1 MHPLSLFLNSRPHW
15 WRVIQMRW
23 DLNKKVQP
31 KGAWNQPKLAVSQR
45 YRASPLTN
53 SNADL
58 PEKPLWILSIFLRQR
73 VHDTRNSNTTGG
85 GGCQLKT
92 TWILNVSYSSR
103 ASKGSW
109 IFVASLSFWPFLCWA
124 IHALLAFSMSN
135 LSHGFL
141 TYLLNLTHFCQ
152 CFMSY
157 SFSIIYI
164 SHISGVSS
172 ILLFSC
178 LLEQSWIFSKNT
190 ANTHYSVDCLYAD
203 SLKF

>member
-1 MHPLSLFLNSRPHW
+1 MPETSPSLLYHRDTQQVPWPIAMPICLKSHYGFYLYS
-15 WRVIQMRW
+15 
-23 DLNKKVQP
+23 LG
-31 KGAWNQPKLAVSQR
+31 KG
-45 YRASPLTN
+45 YMI
-53 SNADL
+53 
-58 PEKPLWILSIFLRQR
+58 PEIVTLL
-73 VHDTRNSNTTGG
+73 GA

-92 TWILNVSYSSR
+92 TWILNVSYSSHS
-103 ASKGSW
+103 SKGSW